1 MRFLLVLPRDGKGT
15 AAPSLSD
22 RSPGGKREARRDTGH
37 RIGKDEIDSHN
48 LVSYQFAWPFRPW
61 LSEGESMLNRIFV
74 GLLLCLALLVGSQAG
89 LAQDK
94 ARQSNDPIAQLLR
107 DGWKIVQDGVLQRER
122 GAHQVETYV
131 FGAPGFVWKLQ
142 DLQRQLHDLRVAYQA
157 DPTPELRKTILSH
170 RQEIANTQKL
180 IALAQAAEL
189 DGEVPPPPGKTSCSI
204 NFGYSATAAALTS
217 VQGVTATANANF
229 SGTCGFTGEVY
240 AYSYSTAVVSGGS
253 TTSTLTDG
261 PRSGASVTASSYT
274 SQTGG
279 PTCTSYAYASMT
291 SSSLSPSSYTVSAT
305 NGSCPA
311 PATPPTVTVTS
322 DSGTPIYLYGTDCV
336 TITWT
341 THISGGTSPY
351 STTMYVNGYS
361 VGSGTS
367 YSSTF
372 CNYETNYTQTVAVSA
387 SVTDSASQTGSG
399 SQTTTI
405 YNHFYRDPGNGGC
418 LSEFPTQP
426 CE

>member
-1 MRFLLVLPRDGKGT
+1 MLK
-15 AAPSLSD
+15 
-22 RSPGGKREARRDTGH
+22 K
-37 RIGKDEIDSHN
+37 I
-48 LVSYQFAWPFRPW
+48 FAGF
-61 LSEGESMLNRIFV
+61 
-74 GLLLCLALLVGSQAG
+74 LLCLALLVSAQAG

-122 GAHQVETYV
+122 GAHHVETYV
-131 FGAPGFVWKLQ
+131 FGAPGFIWKLQ

-180 IALAQAAEL
+180 IALAEAAEL
-189 DGEVPPPPGKTSCSI
+189 DGEVPPLPDKTSCSI

-229 SGTCGFTGEVY
+229 TGTCGFTGEVY

-291 SSSLSPSSYTVSAT
+291 SSSLSPSSYTIAAT
-305 NGSCPA
+305 NNSCPA
-311 PATPPTVTVTS
+311 VATNPVPAISGPSYIYSTS
-322 DSGTPIYLYGTDCV
+322 GCT
-336 TITWT
+336 TWT
-341 THISGGTSPY
+341 WTASATLGTTPY
-351 STTMYVNGYS
+351 SFTWTWNGTA
-361 VGSGTS
+361 VGTGTS
-367 YSSTF
+367 YSRSVCAGGVATDTF
-372 CNYETNYTQTVAVSA
+372 NTLGLG
-387 SVTDSASQTGSG
+387 VTDSGSRTGSTSLSVEVYKG
-399 SQTTTI
+399 GTTGGGGGGNCVIGGGGTI
-405 YNHFYRDPGNGGC
+405 CP
-418 LSEFPTQP
+418 
-426 CE
+426 